1 MLDQHLAAAQLQGQQ
16 FERVDQGKECGL
28 CSYVQRNM
36 LFISLLRCGFLWPGV
51 WCLRCLLGALR
62 PACVARM
69 RCVHSTATV
78 SAAVVQ
84 VKQKDVTGTVGN
96 PVCLRRCY
104 TACGDWFGGG
114 LLGFA
119 SFY

>member
-1 MLDQHLAAAQLQGQQ
+1 MQLCAAQHAVYQPV
-16 FERVDQGKECGL
+16 EVRVPVAWGMVLAVPLAL
-28 CSYVQRNM
+28 C
-36 LFISLLRCGFLWPGV
+36 
-51 WCLRCLLGALR
+51 

-78 SAAVVQ
+78 SAAVVP

>member
-36 LFISLLRCGFLWPGV
+36 LFIRLLRCGFLWPGV
-51 WCLRCLLGALR
+51 WCLRCLLGALC

-69 RCVHSTATV
+69 RCLHSTATV